1 LSTLESRV
9 VRVETE
15 TKATTAA
22 EEEAVVMDE
31 AGLLRVVIDDRA
43 IVVGIHRMPE
53 DRAIVV
59 IKMMMVAEDRAPAGT
74 KMMTEDR
81 ALVGTQRHHPGG
93 QSKMAAEVHL
103 MTLKERDRSNQDT
116 IAGAQ
121 ARIPDVTKSRA

>member
-1 LSTLESRV
+1 
-9 VRVETE
+9 
-15 TKATTAA
+15 
-22 EEEAVVMDE
+22 MDE

-121 ARIPDVTKSRA
+121 ARTPDVTKSRA